1 MLLWRSLVN
10 SVNFKTEK
18 NYTNHLILFFRTF
31 LFTFSFFA
39 QVKVHAGD
47 WSIDLSRRQ
56 TDFNRIQNTRMP
68 ASNITLKSESGVVK
82 EDSELVSALK
92 TAVNPVVPSQ
102 EIVII
107 QNESGFVPSHL
118 SLKKGEVYQIHVVN
132 LNSKE
137 KNVSFLMDSFSQSH
151 NTVFGVTKTFTIQPK
166 VEGVFSYQSPETGFS
181 GQVVVVPDQIRKPA
195 TAQAD

>member
-1 MLLWRSLVN
+1 MS

-18 NYTNHLILFFRTF
+18 NYTSHFLIFMRTF

-47 WSIDLSRRQ
+47 WTIDLSRRQ

-68 ASNITLKSESGVVK
+68 ASNIPLKSAEAAADK
-82 EDSELVSALK
+82 NDSELVSALK
-92 TAVNPVVPSQ
+92 NAVNPIVPSKD
-102 EIVII
+102 IVII
-107 QNESGFVPSHL
+107 QNETGFVPSHL
-118 SLKKGEVYQIHVVN
+118 SLKKGEVYQIHIVN

-151 NTVFGVTKTFTIQPK
+151 NTVYGVTKSFTIQPK
-166 VEGVFSYQSPETGFS
+166 VEGIFSYQSPETGFS
-181 GQVVVVPDQIRKPA
+181 GQVVVVPDSVRKPA
-195 TAQAD
+195 QTE

>member
-1 MLLWRSLVN
+1 VS

-18 NYTNHLILFFRTF
+18 NYTSHFLIFMRTF

-47 WSIDLSRRQ
+47 WTIDLSRRQ

-68 ASNITLKSESGVVK
+68 ASNIPLKSAEAAADK
-82 EDSELVSALK
+82 NDSELVSALK
-92 TAVNPVVPSQ
+92 NAVNPIVPSKD
-102 EIVII
+102 IVII
-107 QNESGFVPSHL
+107 QNETGFVPSHL
-118 SLKKGEVYQIHVVN
+118 SLKKGEVYQIHIVN

-151 NTVFGVTKTFTIQPK
+151 NTVYGVTKSFTIQPK
-166 VEGVFSYQSPETGFS
+166 VEGIFSYQSPETGFS
-181 GQVVVVPDQIRKPA
+181 GQVVVVPDSVRKPA
-195 TAQAD
+195 QTE

>member
-1 MLLWRSLVN
+1 MS

-18 NYTNHLILFFRTF
+18 NYTSHFLIFMRTF

-39 QVKVHAGD
+39 QVKVHAAD
-47 WSIDLSRRQ
+47 WTIDLSRRQ

-68 ASNITLKSESGVVK
+68 ASNIPLKSAEAAADK
-82 EDSELVSALK
+82 NDSELVSALK
-92 TAVNPVVPSQ
+92 NAVNPIVPSKD
-102 EIVII
+102 IVII

-118 SLKKGEVYQIHVVN
+118 SLKKGEVYQIHIVN

-151 NTVFGVTKTFTIQPK
+151 NTVYGVTKSFTIQPK
-166 VEGVFSYQSPETGFS
+166 VEGIFSYQSPETGFS
-181 GQVVVVPDQIRKPA
+181 GQVVVVPDSVRKPA
-195 TAQAD
+195 QSE

>member
-1 MLLWRSLVN
+1 MS

-18 NYTNHLILFFRTF
+18 NYTSHFLIFMRSF

-47 WSIDLSRRQ
+47 WTIDLSRRQ

-68 ASNITLKSESGVVK
+68 ASNIPLKSAEAAADK
-82 EDSELVSALK
+82 NDSELVSALK
-92 TAVNPVVPSQ
+92 NAVNPIVPSKD
-102 EIVII
+102 IVII
-107 QNESGFVPSHL
+107 QNETGFVPSHL
-118 SLKKGEVYQIHVVN
+118 SLKKGEVYQIHIVN

-151 NTVFGVTKTFTIQPK
+151 NTVYGVTKSFTIQPK
-166 VEGVFSYQSPETGFS
+166 VEGIFSYQSPETGFS
-181 GQVVVVPDQIRKPA
+181 GQVVVVPDSVRKPA
-195 TAQAD
+195 QTE

>member
-1 MLLWRSLVN
+1 MS

-18 NYTNHLILFFRTF
+18 NYTSHFLIFMRTF

-47 WSIDLSRRQ
+47 WTIDLSRRQ

-68 ASNITLKSESGVVK
+68 ASNIPLKSAEVAADK
-82 EDSELVSALK
+82 NDSELVSALK
-92 TAVNPVVPSQ
+92 NAVNPIVPSKD
-102 EIVII
+102 IVII
-107 QNESGFVPSHL
+107 QNETGFVPSHL
-118 SLKKGEVYQIHVVN
+118 SLKKGEVYQIHIVN

-151 NTVFGVTKTFTIQPK
+151 NTVYGVTKSFTIQPK
-166 VEGVFSYQSPETGFS
+166 VEGIFSYQSPETGFS
-181 GQVVVVPDQIRKPA
+181 GQVVVVPDSVRKPA
-195 TAQAD
+195 QTE

>member
-1 MLLWRSLVN
+1 MS

-18 NYTNHLILFFRTF
+18 NYTSHFLIFMRTF

-47 WSIDLSRRQ
+47 WTIDLSRRQ

-68 ASNITLKSESGVVK
+68 ASNIPLKSAEAAADK
-82 EDSELVSALK
+82 NDSELVSALK
-92 TAVNPVVPSQ
+92 NAVNPIVPSKD
-102 EIVII
+102 IVII
-107 QNESGFVPSHL
+107 QNETGFVPSHL
-118 SLKKGEVYQIHVVN
+118 SLKKGEVYQIHIVN